1 METRTLGNS
10 DLRVTV
16 VGLGCNNFGVR
27 LDLDGTRQ
35 VVHSALDAGITLL
48 DTADIYG
55 NQGGSEDFLG
65 QTLGNRRAD
74 IVLATKFA
82 KAMDKEGKLRG
93 GAPAYIRSAAEA
105 SLKRLRT
112 DWIDLYQMHETDPNT
127 PIEDTLGALEELKR
141 AGKIRAYGCSNFPAE
156 EMRAAQDAAKRLG
169 LSGFLT
175 FQDEYS
181 LLNRDIEKENVVAA
195 GSSAGM
201 SLLPFYPLAS
211 GMLTG
216 KYQRGADLPTGTRLA
231 GNARNAAK
239 VLTDSNW
246 RKVEALKAFCE
257 SRERS
262 LLELAI
268 SWLACRRPVASV
280 IAGATKP
287 EQVEANVKAAGWKL
301 SADDMAELDRITA

>member
-82 KAMDKEGKLRG
+82 KAMDKDGKLRG
-93 GAPAYIRSAAEA
+93 GSPAYVRSAVDA

-127 PIEDTLGALEELKR
+127 PIEETLGALEELKL

-156 EMRAAQDAAKRLG
+156 EMRAAQAAALRLG
-169 LSGFLT
+169 LSGFVT

-181 LLNRDIEKENVVAA
+181 LLNRDIEKENVIAA
-195 GSSAGM
+195 GSNAGM

-216 KYQRGADLPTGTRLA
+216 KYQQGTGLPAGTRLA
-231 GNARNAAK
+231 NNARNAAK
-239 VLTDSNW
+239 VLTEGNW

-287 EQVEANVKAAGWKL
+287 EQVAANVKAAGWKL
-301 SADDMAELDRITA
+301 SADDMAELDRITG